1 VRFRVTTEADE
12 EGVLVAECSPLPGC
26 VPQGRTRDEAMAN
39 THDAIQGFLET
50 LKKHGEPVPGP
61 ITEAVVEVPL

>member
-1 VRFRVTTEADE
+1 
-12 EGVLVAECSPLPGC
+12 
-26 VPQGRTRDEAMAN
+26 MAN